1 MRNKK
6 RNWLTTTRPR
16 EKNETKG
23 KKDQRQVFVAS
34 TTKRRLNASSNAKSE
49 EKSVTSWIEHWD
61 KCKKSVGWGRK
72 EWASERLRVQQRDAQ
87 GPEWRNV
94 KVLQS
99 HALCSAAVAHTSYFL
114 ALALFAHSSFRAS
127 TMSFVLLNILR
138 NVESS
143 KKKNENP

>member
-49 EKSVTSWIEHWD
+49 EKSVTS
-61 KCKKSVGWGRK
+61 
-72 EWASERLRVQQRDAQ
+72 
-87 GPEWRNV
+87 
-94 KVLQS
+94 
-99 HALCSAAVAHTSYFL
+99 
-114 ALALFAHSSFRAS
+114 
-127 TMSFVLLNILR
+127 
-138 NVESS
+138 
-143 KKKNENP
+143 